1 MRIRLSAL
9 TLLSALCVAWC
20 ARAEK
25 PMTME
30 TPFTRSVSRELPLP
44 EYPRPQFERESWVNL
59 NGKWN
64 YTVESCDFEAV
75 PGPHRGRKL
84 DDTPHSDRLDGR
96 DSGPLLDRRASFG
109 RETHPP
115 PAGGAVVRT
124 PVRRAARLEGQTR
137 RAAFPGLGLGDERL
151 RERQAHRAAPRRLRP
166 VLVRHHGLRPQ
177 IGQRAQRVRLGRHRT
192 AGAGHRQADHARAQA
207 GFPLPAHG
215 RHLAD
220 RMARRRSPE
229 SHRAGQDHPAVR
241 RRGGEGGV
249 RQTRRTTC
257 IRRDPGQ
264 RPCRGQGRNDG
275 RHRRHPA
282 ARIQTLV
289 ARQPPPVRPRNEADR
304 GRQNAGQGEEL
315 LRHAEDRGPG
325 PTTPGSRWSTSTAGR
340 FSSTDPSTRAT
351 GPTACSPLRATRR
364 PHSTS
369 NTSSRSAPT

>member
-1 MRIRLSAL
+1 
-9 TLLSALCVAWC
+9 
-20 ARAEK
+20 
-25 PMTME
+25 MTME

-75 PGPHRGRKL
+75 QGLTEAESWTTR
-84 DDTPHSDRLDGR
+84 PHSDRLDGR

-115 PAGGAVVRT
+115 PPGGAVVRT

-220 RMARRRSPE
+220 RMGSKAFPGKPSSGSRSPR
-229 SHRAGQDHPAVR
+229 STT
-241 RRGGEGGV
+241 
-249 RQTRRTTC
+249 TRR
-257 IRRDPGQ
+257 
-264 RPCRGQGRNDG
+264 
-275 RHRRHPA
+275 
-282 ARIQTLV
+282 
-289 ARQPPPVRPRNEADR
+289 
-304 GRQNAGQGEEL
+304 
-315 LRHAEDRGPG
+315 
-325 PTTPGSRWSTSTAGR
+325 
-340 FSSTDPSTRAT
+340 
-351 GPTACSPLRATRR
+351 
-364 PHSTS
+364 
-369 NTSSRSAPT
+369 